1 MEATIRLAAM
11 RSVLL
16 LPALIAAGLLTIHLS
31 AAAIEITPASAWGAV
46 PDAAPAVPQ
55 ITITHITLHHQGE
68 TWVPGSD
75 VPAYLRKLQHWS
87 RETKHWADIPYH
99 YVIDPEGKVYA
110 ARPENIAG
118 DTNTEYDPRGHVLV
132 MVLGNFEEVEPN
144 AAQLQATVELMAE
157 LARKHGLDARAIA
170 SHRDYSTQTVCPGKN
185 LYRYLENGWIARAVT
200 ARLDGQ
206 PMPALP

>member
-1 MEATIRLAAM
+1 M

-16 LPALIAAGLLTIHLS
+16 SLLLAGAGLLTLHSS
-31 AAAIEITPASAWGAV
+31 ASALEITPASAWGGV
-46 PDAAPAVPQ
+46 PADTPIVAQ
-55 ITITHITLHHQGE
+55 TTITHITLHHQGE

-144 AAQLQATVELMAE
+144 AAQLNAVAELMAQ
-157 LARKHGLDARAIA
+157 LARKHGLDASAIA
-170 SHRDYSTQTVCPGKN
+170 SHRDYSTQTVCPGRN
-185 LYRYLENGWIARAVT
+185 LYRYLENGWIQRAVT
-200 ARLDGQ
+200 ARLGGG

>member
-1 MEATIRLAAM
+1 M
-11 RSVLL
+11 RSLL
-16 LPALIAAGLLTIHLS
+16 LPLTL
-31 AAAIEITPASAWGAV
+31 AV
-46 PDAAPAVPQ
+46 STLFVHPAVHALDITAVSVWGGQPMSTSDAPQ
-55 ITITHITLHHQGE
+55 TITRLTVHHQGE
-68 TWVPGSD
+68 TWTPGKD
-75 VPAYLRKLQHWS
+75 VPTYLRNLQKWS

-157 LARKHGLDARAIA
+157 LARKHGLDAGAIA
-170 SHRDYSTQTVCPGKN
+170 SHRDYSRQTVCPGKN
-185 LYRYLENGWIARAVT
+185 LYRYLESGWIQHAVT
-200 ARLDGQ
+200 ARLDGR